1 MFRVTECTFRVTE
14 CTFRDTE
21 WPFRDTEWRFIINI
35 KQNYLSQN
43 KSDVCTC
50 FYINFSYICGDYI
63 QNKKLIKM
71 NKFFLT
77 SLLVAAAITANAQD
91 NTTKDSLTM
100 ETMMHNIPEVMVKG
114 SRPIV
119 KAERGMLSYNM
130 PLLLKQLPA
139 DNAYEALT
147 RIPGVSNATGNISFS
162 GNEVTLI
169 INGQATTLTQEQLAE
184 RLKAMP
190 ATQLAKAEVMLSAPA
205 RYHVRGMAINIVTKD
220 YAGTNQLSG
229 QIIGGLVQTKYA
241 KGFGDLYL
249 SMQRGKFG
257 LDAQYKL
264 VNGNSY
270 GESSRIANHP
280 LGNNRIHYNDE
291 TGQKSFGITHDYRLG
306 MNYAFSKNHRLD
318 VAYTGQWDKTNSNS
332 RTTGSSIS
340 GMHRDS
346 HEYLHNV
353 DVNYA
358 LPFGLTLSGSY
369 TYYRT
374 PQQQALDGTITT
386 ENKNET
392 ERNLTSGSEQT
403 INKWMFTADQ
413 THSLAHGWG
422 LSYGVKGQF
431 TSNKSYQTTID
442 KDGSVLPDGTSSVD
456 LNERIWNIY
465 AGFSKQINK
474 AISLEASVAAEQY
487 HSPIWDKWRVYP
499 TLNALWNVN
508 DNHLLNLSF
517 SSNSEFPS
525 YWSTMSNVYYSSTY
539 TEIHGNPD
547 LKPFSYSN
555 VNLMWQIKRRY
566 TLMAFASL
574 KPDYSVQL
582 PYQTTDRMAVIM
594 KETNFDYSNSFGLQ
608 ASAIFSAGKWLN
620 GNVFAVGTYKHDK
633 SSHFFDLP
641 FNRKKLSVRLG
652 GMASVKLCSTQ
663 DLRLILNPFIQSKA
677 IQGVYDISPIFRMNA
692 KLQWSSHDGRWGLR
706 INGNNIFN
714 NKYDT
719 RSVQGNQDYRMKIN
733 YSWASVTFAVIYKFG
748 GYKEKT
754 VKEVDTS
761 RMGH

>member
-1 MFRVTECTFRVTE
+1 MDNKVFLLGLFLLSVANVKAQTQT
-14 CTFRDTE
+14 
-21 WPFRDTEWRFIINI
+21 
-35 KQNYLSQN
+35 QN
-43 KSDVCTC
+43 
-50 FYINFSYICGDYI
+50 
-63 QNKKLIKM
+63 
-71 NKFFLT
+71 
-77 SLLVAAAITANAQD
+77 
-91 NTTKDSLTM
+91 DSLTM
-100 ETMMHNIPEVMVKG
+100 ENMMHNLPEIMVKG

-130 PLLLKQLPA
+130 PLLMKQLPA

-147 RIPGVSNATGNISFS
+147 HIPGVSDATGSISFS

-169 INGQATTLTQEQLAE
+169 INGQATTLTQEQLTE

-190 ATQLAKAEVMLSAPA
+190 AAQLAKAEVMLSAPA

-229 QIIGGLVQTKYA
+229 QVIGGMKQSKYA

-249 SMQRGKFG
+249 SLQRGKFG
-257 LDAQYKL
+257 LDAQYKY

-280 LGNNRIHYNDE
+280 LGNNRVYYNDE
-291 TGQKSFGITHDYRLG
+291 TGQKSFGITHNYRLG

-318 VAYTGQWDKTNSNS
+318 VAYTGHWDKRCSNSN
-332 RTTGSSIS
+332 TTGSSIS
-340 GMHRDS
+340 GMHHDS

-353 DVNYA
+353 DVNYS
-358 LPFGLTLSGSY
+358 LPFGLTLNGSY

-374 PQQQALDGTITT
+374 PQQQALDGTMHTD
-386 ENKNET
+386 ESMLET

-456 LNERIWNIY
+456 NNERIWNIY

-474 AISLEASVAAEQY
+474 AISVEASVAAEQY

-525 YWSTMSNVYYSSTY
+525 YWSTMSNVFYSSTY
-539 TEIHGNPD
+539 SEIHGNPD
-547 LKPFSYSN
+547 LKPFSYYN

-574 KPDYSVQL
+574 KPDYFVQL

-594 KETNFDYSNSFGLQ
+594 KETNFDYSNSYGLQ

-633 SSHFFDLP
+633 SCNFFDLP
-641 FNRKKLSVRLG
+641 FDRKKLSVILG
-652 GMASVKLCSTQ
+652 GTASVKLSSTQ
-663 DLRLILNPFIQSKA
+663 DLRLILNPFYQTKA
-677 IQGVYDISPIFRMNA
+677 IQGVYDISPVFRMNA
-692 KLQWSSHDGRWGLR
+692 KLQWSSHDGKWGLR
-706 INGNNIFN
+706 LNGSNIFN
-714 NKYDT
+714 KLYDT

-733 YSWASVTFAVIYKFG
+733 YNWASVTFAVIYKFG
-748 GYKEKT
+748 GYKEKN
-754 VKEVDTS
+754 VKAVDTS

>member
-1 MFRVTECTFRVTE
+1 MNRLF
-14 CTFRDTE
+14 
-21 WPFRDTEWRFIINI
+21 FIG
-35 KQNYLSQN
+35 
-43 KSDVCTC
+43 V
-50 FYINFSYICGDYI
+50 
-63 QNKKLIKM
+63 
-71 NKFFLT
+71 
-77 SLLVAAAITANAQD
+77 LVASAITANAQD
-91 NTTKDSLTM
+91 NAQKDSLTM
-100 ETMMHNIPEVMVKG
+100 ESMMHNLPEVMVKG

-147 RIPGVSNATGNISFS
+147 RIPGVSDATGSISFS

-169 INGQATTLTQEQLAE
+169 VNGQATTLTQEQLAE

-190 ATQLAKAEVMLSAPA
+190 AAQLAKAEVMLSAPA

-229 QIIGGLVQTKYA
+229 QIIGGMRQNKYA
-241 KGFGDLYL
+241 NEFGNLYL
-249 SMQRGKFG
+249 SLQRGKFG
-257 LDAQYKL
+257 LDAQYKY

-306 MNYAFSKNHRLD
+306 MNYTFSKNHRLD

-413 THSLAHGWG
+413 THSLANCWG

-525 YWSTMSNVYYSSTY
+525 YWSTMSNVFYSSTY

-547 LKPFSYSN
+547 LKPFSYYN

-574 KPDYSVQL
+574 KPDYFVQL

-594 KETNFDYSNSFGLQ
+594 KETNFDYSNSYGLQ

-633 SSHFFDLP
+633 SRNFFDLP
-641 FNRKKLSVRLG
+641 FDRKKLSVILG
-652 GMASVKLCSTQ
+652 GTASVKLCSTQ
-663 DLRLILNPFIQSKA
+663 DLRLILNPFYQTKA
-677 IQGVYDISPIFRMNA
+677 IQGVYDISPIFSMNA
-692 KLQWSSHDGRWGLR
+692 KLQWSSHDGKWGVRL
-706 INGNNIFN
+706 NGSNIFN
-714 NKYDT
+714 NRFNT

-733 YSWASVTFAVIYKFG
+733 YNWSSFTFAVIYKFG

>member
-1 MFRVTECTFRVTE
+1 MVNKIFLLGLFL
-14 CTFRDTE
+14 
-21 WPFRDTEWRFIINI
+21 
-35 KQNYLSQN
+35 LSVANVKAQ
-43 KSDVCTC
+43 T
-50 FYINFSYICGDYI
+50 
-63 QNKKLIKM
+63 
-71 NKFFLT
+71 LT
-77 SLLVAAAITANAQD
+77 HT
-91 NTTKDSLTM
+91 DSLTM
-100 ETMMHNIPEVMVKG
+100 ENMMHNLPEVMVKG

-147 RIPGVSNATGNISFS
+147 RIPGISDATGSISFS

-169 INGQATTLTQEQLAE
+169 VNGQATTLTQEQLTE

-190 ATQLAKAEVMLSAPA
+190 AAQLAKAEVMLSAPA

-229 QIIGGLVQTKYA
+229 QVIGGMKQSKYA

-249 SMQRGKFG
+249 SLQRGKFG
-257 LDAQYKL
+257 LDAQYKY

-280 LGNNRIHYNDE
+280 LGNNRVYYNDE
-291 TGQKSFGITHDYRLG
+291 TGQKSFGITHNYRLG

-318 VAYTGQWDKTNSNS
+318 VAYTGHWDKRCSNSN
-332 RTTGSSIS
+332 TTGSSIS
-340 GMHRDS
+340 GMHHDS

-353 DVNYA
+353 DVNYS
-358 LPFGLTLSGSY
+358 LPFGLTLNGSY

-374 PQQQALDGTITT
+374 PQQQALDGTMHTDGSML
-386 ENKNET
+386 ET

-442 KDGSVLPDGTSSVD
+442 KDGTIQPNGTSSVD
-456 LNERIWNIY
+456 NNERIWNLY

-474 AISLEASVAAEQY
+474 ALSLEASVAAEQY

-525 YWSTMSNVYYSSTY
+525 YWSTMSNVFYSSTY
-539 TEIHGNPD
+539 SEIHGNPD
-547 LKPFSYSN
+547 LKPFAYYN

-574 KPDYSVQL
+574 KPDYFVQL
-582 PYQTTDRMAVIM
+582 PYQTTERMAVIM
-594 KETNFDYSNSFGLQ
+594 KETNFDYSNSYGLQ
-608 ASAIFSAGKWLN
+608 ASVIFNAGKWLN

-633 SSHFFDLP
+633 SSNFFDLP
-641 FNRKKLSVRLG
+641 FNRKKFSVILG
-652 GMASVKLCSTQ
+652 GTASVKLCNTQ
-663 DLRLILNPFIQSKA
+663 DLRLILNPFYQIKA

-692 KLQWSSHDGRWGLR
+692 KLQWSSHDGKWGLR
-706 INGNNIFN
+706 LNGSNIFN
-714 NKYDT
+714 NLYDT

-733 YSWASVTFAVIYKFG
+733 YNWASVTFAVIYKFG
-748 GYKEKT
+748 GYKEKN
-754 VKEVDTS
+754 VKAVDTS

>member
-1 MFRVTECTFRVTE
+1 MVNKIFLLGLFL
-14 CTFRDTE
+14 
-21 WPFRDTEWRFIINI
+21 
-35 KQNYLSQN
+35 LSVANVKAQ
-43 KSDVCTC
+43 T
-50 FYINFSYICGDYI
+50 
-63 QNKKLIKM
+63 
-71 NKFFLT
+71 LT
-77 SLLVAAAITANAQD
+77 QT
-91 NTTKDSLTM
+91 DSLTM
-100 ETMMHNIPEVMVKG
+100 ETMLHNLPEVMVKG

-147 RIPGVSNATGNISFS
+147 RIPGVSDATGSISFS

-169 INGQATTLTQEQLAE
+169 VNGQATTLTQEQLTE

-190 ATQLAKAEVMLSAPA
+190 AAQLAKAEVMLSAPA

-229 QIIGGLVQTKYA
+229 QVIGGMKQSKYA

-249 SMQRGKFG
+249 SLQRGKFG
-257 LDAQYKL
+257 LDAQYKY

-280 LGNNRIHYNDE
+280 LGNNRVYYNDE
-291 TGQKSFGITHDYRLG
+291 TGQKSFGITHNYRLG

-318 VAYTGQWDKTNSNS
+318 VAYTGHWDKRCSNSN
-332 RTTGSSIS
+332 TTGSSIS
-340 GMHRDS
+340 GMHHDS

-353 DVNYA
+353 DVNYS
-358 LPFGLTLSGSY
+358 LPFGLTLNGSY

-374 PQQQALDGTITT
+374 PQQQALDGTMHTD
-386 ENKNET
+386 ESMSET

-413 THSLAHGWG
+413 THLLAHGWG

-456 LNERIWNIY
+456 LNERIWNLY

-474 AISLEASVAAEQY
+474 TLSLEASVAAEQY

-525 YWSTMSNVYYSSTY
+525 YWSTMSNVFYSSTY
-539 TEIHGNPD
+539 SEIHGNPD
-547 LKPFSYSN
+547 LKPFAYYN

-574 KPDYSVQL
+574 KPDYFVQL
-582 PYQTTDRMAVIM
+582 PYQTTERMAVIM
-594 KETNFDYSNSFGLQ
+594 KETNFDYSNSYGLQ
-608 ASAIFSAGKWLN
+608 ASVIFNAGKWLN

-633 SSHFFDLP
+633 SSNFFDLP
-641 FNRKKLSVRLG
+641 FNRKKFSVILG
-652 GMASVKLCSTQ
+652 GTASVKLCNTQ
-663 DLRLILNPFIQSKA
+663 DLRLILNPFYQTKA

-692 KLQWSSHDGRWGLR
+692 KLQWSSHDGKWGLR
-706 INGNNIFN
+706 LNGSNIFN
-714 NKYDT
+714 NLYDT

-733 YSWASVTFAVIYKFG
+733 YNWASVTFAVIYKFG
-748 GYKEKT
+748 GYKEKN
-754 VKEVDTS
+754 VKAVDTS

>member
-1 MFRVTECTFRVTE
+1 MANKIFLLGLFL
-14 CTFRDTE
+14 
-21 WPFRDTEWRFIINI
+21 
-35 KQNYLSQN
+35 LS
-43 KSDVCTC
+43 
-50 FYINFSYICGDYI
+50 
-63 QNKKLIKM
+63 
-71 NKFFLT
+71 
-77 SLLVAAAITANAQD
+77 VANGKAQ
-91 NTTKDSLTM
+91 TRTQTDSLTM
-100 ETMMHNIPEVMVKG
+100 ETMLHNLPEVMVKG

-147 RIPGVSNATGNISFS
+147 RIPGVSDATGSISFS

-169 INGQATTLTQEQLAE
+169 INGQATTLTQEQLTE

-190 ATQLAKAEVMLSAPA
+190 AAQLAKAEVMLSAPA

-229 QIIGGLVQTKYA
+229 QVIGGMKQSKYA

-249 SMQRGKFG
+249 SLQRGKFG
-257 LDAQYKL
+257 LDAQYKY

-280 LGNNRIHYNDE
+280 LGNNRVYYNDE
-291 TGQKSFGITHDYRLG
+291 TGQKSFGITHNYRLG

-318 VAYTGQWDKTNSNS
+318 VAYTGHWDKRCSNSN
-332 RTTGSSIS
+332 TTGSSIS
-340 GMHRDS
+340 GMHHDS

-353 DVNYA
+353 DVNYS
-358 LPFGLTLSGSY
+358 LPFGLTLNGSY

-374 PQQQALDGTITT
+374 PQQQALDGTMHTD
-386 ENKNET
+386 ESMPET

-403 INKWMFTADQ
+403 INNWMFTADQ

-442 KDGSVLPDGTSSVD
+442 KDGTIQPNGTSSVD
-456 LNERIWNIY
+456 NNERIWNIY

-474 AISLEASVAAEQY
+474 AISVEASVAAEQY

-525 YWSTMSNVYYSSTY
+525 YWSTMSNVFYSSTY
-539 TEIHGNPD
+539 SEIHGNPD
-547 LKPFSYSN
+547 LKPFSYYN

-574 KPDYSVQL
+574 KPDYFVQL
-582 PYQTTDRMAVIM
+582 PYQTTERMAVIM
-594 KETNFDYSNSFGLQ
+594 KETNFDYSNSYGLQ
-608 ASAIFSAGKWLN
+608 ASVIFNAGKWLN

-633 SSHFFDLP
+633 SSNFFDLP
-641 FNRKKLSVRLG
+641 FNRKKLSVILG
-652 GMASVKLCSTQ
+652 GTASVKLCNTQ
-663 DLRLILNPFIQSKA
+663 DLRLILNPFFQSKA

-692 KLQWSSHDGRWGLR
+692 KLQWSSHDGKWGLR
-706 INGNNIFN
+706 LNGNNIFN

-733 YSWASVTFAVIYKFG
+733 YNWASVTFAVIYKFG

>member
-1 MFRVTECTFRVTE
+1 MVNKIFLLGLFL
-14 CTFRDTE
+14 
-21 WPFRDTEWRFIINI
+21 
-35 KQNYLSQN
+35 LSVANVKAQ
-43 KSDVCTC
+43 T
-50 FYINFSYICGDYI
+50 
-63 QNKKLIKM
+63 
-71 NKFFLT
+71 LT
-77 SLLVAAAITANAQD
+77 QT
-91 NTTKDSLTM
+91 DSLTM
-100 ETMMHNIPEVMVKG
+100 ETMLHNLPEVMVKG

-147 RIPGVSNATGNISFS
+147 RIPGVSDATGSISFS

-169 INGQATTLTQEQLAE
+169 INGQATTLTQEQLTE

-190 ATQLAKAEVMLSAPA
+190 AAQLAKAEVMLSAPA

-229 QIIGGLVQTKYA
+229 QVIGGMKQSKYA

-249 SMQRGKFG
+249 SLQRGKFG
-257 LDAQYKL
+257 LDAQYKY

-280 LGNNRIHYNDE
+280 LGNNRVYYNDE
-291 TGQKSFGITHDYRLG
+291 TGQKSFGITHNYRLG

-318 VAYTGQWDKTNSNS
+318 VAYTGHWDKRCSNSN
-332 RTTGSSIS
+332 TTGSSIS
-340 GMHRDS
+340 GMHHDS

-353 DVNYA
+353 DVNYS
-358 LPFGLTLSGSY
+358 LPFGLTLNGSY

-374 PQQQALDGTITT
+374 PQQQALNGTMHTD
-386 ENKNET
+386 ESMSET

-413 THSLAHGWG
+413 THLLAHGWG

-456 LNERIWNIY
+456 LNERIWNLY

-474 AISLEASVAAEQY
+474 ALSLEASVAAEQY

-525 YWSTMSNVYYSSTY
+525 YWSTMSNVFYSSTY
-539 TEIHGNPD
+539 SEIHGNPD
-547 LKPFSYSN
+547 LKPFAYYN

-574 KPDYSVQL
+574 KPDYFVQL
-582 PYQTTDRMAVIM
+582 PYQTTERMAVIM
-594 KETNFDYSNSFGLQ
+594 KETNFDYSNSYGLQ
-608 ASAIFSAGKWLN
+608 ASVIFNAGKWLN

-633 SSHFFDLP
+633 SSNFFDLP
-641 FNRKKLSVRLG
+641 FNRKKFSVILG
-652 GMASVKLCSTQ
+652 GTASVKLCNTQ
-663 DLRLILNPFIQSKA
+663 DLRLILNPFYQTKA

-692 KLQWSSHDGRWGLR
+692 KLQWSSHDGKWGLR
-706 INGNNIFN
+706 LNGSNIFN
-714 NKYDT
+714 NLYDT

-733 YSWASVTFAVIYKFG
+733 YNWASVTFAVIYKFG
-748 GYKEKT
+748 GYKEKN
-754 VKEVDTS
+754 VKAVDTS

>member
-1 MFRVTECTFRVTE
+1 M
-14 CTFRDTE
+14 
-21 WPFRDTEWRFIINI
+21 
-35 KQNYLSQN
+35 
-43 KSDVCTC
+43 
-50 FYINFSYICGDYI
+50 
-63 QNKKLIKM
+63 
-71 NKFFLT
+71 
-77 SLLVAAAITANAQD
+77 
-91 NTTKDSLTM
+91 
-100 ETMMHNIPEVMVKG
+100 
-114 SRPIV
+114 
-119 KAERGMLSYNM
+119 
-130 PLLLKQLPA
+130 
-139 DNAYEALT
+139 
-147 RIPGVSNATGNISFS
+147 
-162 GNEVTLI
+162 TLI
-169 INGQATTLTQEQLAE
+169 INGQATTLTQEQLTE

-190 ATQLAKAEVMLSAPA
+190 AAQLAKAEVMLSAPA

-229 QIIGGLVQTKYA
+229 QIIGGLGQNKYA
-241 KGFGDLYL
+241 KEFGNFYL
-249 SMQRGKFG
+249 SLQRGKFG
-257 LDAQYKL
+257 LDAQYKY
-264 VNGNSY
+264 VDGYSY
-270 GESSRIANHP
+270 GETSRIVNHP
-280 LGNNRIHYNDE
+280 LGNKRVKYNDE

-306 MNYAFSKNHRLD
+306 MNYTFSKNNRLD
-318 VAYTGQWDKTNSNS
+318 VAYTGQWDKTSSNS

-346 HEYLHNV
+346 QEYLHNV
-353 DVNYA
+353 DVNYS

-374 PQQQALDGTITT
+374 PQQQVLDGTMNYGETH
-386 ENKNET
+386 NET

-431 TSNKSYQTTID
+431 ASNKSYQTTID

-525 YWSTMSNVYYSSTY
+525 YWSTMSNVFYSSTY

-547 LKPFSYSN
+547 LKPFSYYN

-652 GMASVKLCSTQ
+652 GTASVKLCSTQ

-692 KLQWSSHDGRWGLR
+692 KLQWSSHDGRWGVRL
-706 INGNNIFN
+706 NGNNIFN

-748 GYKEKT
+748 GYKEKNGKGGRYIANGT
-754 VKEVDTS
+754 LRRKG
-761 RMGH
+761 R

>member
-1 MFRVTECTFRVTE
+1 MNRVLFMGIFVA
-14 CTFRDTE
+14 
-21 WPFRDTEWRFIINI
+21 
-35 KQNYLSQN
+35 
-43 KSDVCTC
+43 
-50 FYINFSYICGDYI
+50 
-63 QNKKLIKM
+63 
-71 NKFFLT
+71 LT
-77 SLLVAAAITANAQD
+77 ITANAQD
-91 NTTKDSLTM
+91 NIPKDSLTM
-100 ETMMHNIPEVMVKG
+100 EWKSMFRNLPEVMIKG

-119 KAERGMLSYNM
+119 KAERGLLLYNM
-130 PLLLKQLPA
+130 PLLLKQFPA

-147 RIPGVSNATGNISFS
+147 RIPGVSDATGNISFL

-169 INGQATTLTQEQLAE
+169 VNGQATTLTQEQLTE

-190 ATQLAKAEVMLSAPA
+190 AAQLAKAEVMLSAPA

-220 YAGTNQLSG
+220 YAGTNQLSE
-229 QIIGGLVQTKYA
+229 QVIGGMKQSKYA

-249 SMQRGKFG
+249 SLQRGKFG
-257 LDAQYKL
+257 LDAQYKY

-280 LGNNRIHYNDE
+280 LGNNRVYYNDE
-291 TGQKSFGITHDYRLG
+291 TGQKSFGITHNYRLG

-318 VAYTGQWDKTNSNS
+318 VAYTGHWDKRCSNSN
-332 RTTGSSIS
+332 TTGSSIS
-340 GMHRDS
+340 GMHHDS

-353 DVNYA
+353 DVNYS
-358 LPFGLTLSGSY
+358 LPFGLTLNGSY

-374 PQQQALDGTITT
+374 PQQQALDGTMHTD
-386 ENKNET
+386 ESMLET

-413 THSLAHGWG
+413 THSLTKGWG

-525 YWSTMSNVYYSSTY
+525 YWSTMSNVFYSSTY

-547 LKPFSYSN
+547 LKPFSYYN
-555 VNLMWQIKRRY
+555 INLMWQIKRRY

-582 PYQTTDRMAVIM
+582 PYQPTDRMAVIL
-594 KETNFDYSNSFGLQ
+594 KETNFNYENSFGLQ
-608 ASAIFSAGKWLN
+608 ASAIFSAGKWLD
-620 GNVFAVGTYKHDK
+620 GNVYAVGIYKHSK
-633 SSHFFDLP
+633 SDHFFDMS
-641 FNRKKLSVRLG
+641 FNRKKLTVALG
-652 GMASVKLCSTQ
+652 GTASIKLCHTQ
-663 DLRLILNPFIQSKA
+663 DLRLILNPFFQSKA
-677 IQGVYDISPIFRMNA
+677 IQGVYDVSPIFRMNA
-692 KLQWSSHDGRWGLR
+692 KLQWTSHDGRWGLR
-706 INGNNIFN
+706 LNGNNIFN

-733 YSWASVTFAVIYKFG
+733 YNWASVTFAVIYKFG
-748 GYKEKT
+748 GYKEKSI
-754 VKEVDTS
+754 KKVDTS

>member
-1 MFRVTECTFRVTE
+1 MVNKIFLLGLFL
-14 CTFRDTE
+14 
-21 WPFRDTEWRFIINI
+21 
-35 KQNYLSQN
+35 LSVANVKAQ
-43 KSDVCTC
+43 T
-50 FYINFSYICGDYI
+50 
-63 QNKKLIKM
+63 
-71 NKFFLT
+71 LT
-77 SLLVAAAITANAQD
+77 QT
-91 NTTKDSLTM
+91 DSLTM
-100 ETMMHNIPEVMVKG
+100 ETMLHNLPEVMVKG

-147 RIPGVSNATGNISFS
+147 RIPGVSDATGSISFS

-169 INGQATTLTQEQLAE
+169 INGQATTLTQEQLTE

-190 ATQLAKAEVMLSAPA
+190 AAQLAKAEVMLSAPA

-229 QIIGGLVQTKYA
+229 QVIGGMKQSKYA

-249 SMQRGKFG
+249 SLQRGKFG
-257 LDAQYKL
+257 LDAQYKY

-280 LGNNRIHYNDE
+280 LGNNRVYYNDE
-291 TGQKSFGITHDYRLG
+291 TGQKSFGITHNYRLG

-318 VAYTGQWDKTNSNS
+318 VAYTGHWDKRCSNSN
-332 RTTGSSIS
+332 TTGSSIS
-340 GMHRDS
+340 GMHHDS

-353 DVNYA
+353 DVNYS
-358 LPFGLTLSGSY
+358 LPFGLTLNGSY

-374 PQQQALDGTITT
+374 PQQQALDGTMHTD
-386 ENKNET
+386 ESMPET

-442 KDGSVLPDGTSSVD
+442 KDGTIQPNGTSSVD
-456 LNERIWNIY
+456 NNERIWNIY

-474 AISLEASVAAEQY
+474 AISVEASVAAEQY

-525 YWSTMSNVYYSSTY
+525 YWSTMSNVFYSSTY

-547 LKPFSYSN
+547 LKPFSYYN

-652 GMASVKLCSTQ
+652 GTASVKLCSTQ

-692 KLQWSSHDGRWGLR
+692 KLQWSSHDGKWGLR

>member
-1 MFRVTECTFRVTE
+1 MANKIFLLGLFL
-14 CTFRDTE
+14 
-21 WPFRDTEWRFIINI
+21 
-35 KQNYLSQN
+35 LSVANVKAQ
-43 KSDVCTC
+43 T
-50 FYINFSYICGDYI
+50 
-63 QNKKLIKM
+63 
-71 NKFFLT
+71 LT
-77 SLLVAAAITANAQD
+77 QT
-91 NTTKDSLTM
+91 DSLTM
-100 ETMMHNIPEVMVKG
+100 ETMLHNLPEVLVKG

-130 PLLLKQLPA
+130 PLLLKLLPA

-147 RIPGVSNATGNISFS
+147 RIPGVSDATGSISFS

-169 INGQATTLTQEQLAE
+169 INGQATTLTQEQLTE

-190 ATQLAKAEVMLSAPA
+190 AAQLAKAEVMLSAPA

-229 QIIGGLVQTKYA
+229 QVIGGMKQSKYA

-249 SMQRGKFG
+249 SLQRGKFG
-257 LDAQYKL
+257 LDAQYKY

-280 LGNNRIHYNDE
+280 LGNNRVYYNDE
-291 TGQKSFGITHDYRLG
+291 TGQKSFGITHNYRLG

-318 VAYTGQWDKTNSNS
+318 VAYTGHWDKRCSNSN
-332 RTTGSSIS
+332 TTGSSIS
-340 GMHRDS
+340 GMHHDS

-353 DVNYA
+353 DVNYS
-358 LPFGLTLSGSY
+358 LPFGLTLNGSY

-374 PQQQALDGTITT
+374 PQQQALDGTMTA

-431 TSNKSYQTTID
+431 TSNKSYQTTTD
-442 KDGSVLPDGTSSVD
+442 KDGTILPDGTSSVD
-456 LNERIWNIY
+456 NNERIWNIY

-474 AISLEASVAAEQY
+474 SISLEASVAAEQY
-487 HSPIWDKWRVYP
+487 HSPIWDKWRMYP

-525 YWSTMSNVYYSSTY
+525 YWSTMSNVFYSSTY

-547 LKPFSYSN
+547 LKPFSYYN

-594 KETNFDYSNSFGLQ
+594 KETNFDFSNSYGLQ
-608 ASAIFSAGKWLN
+608 VSAMFNAGKWLN

-633 SSHFFDLP
+633 SCNFFDLP
-641 FNRKKLSVRLG
+641 FNRKKLSVILG
-652 GMASVKLCSTQ
+652 GTASVKLCSTQ
-663 DLRLILNPFIQSKA
+663 DLRLILNPFYQTKA
-677 IQGVYDISPIFRMNA
+677 IQGVYDINPVFRMNA
-692 KLQWSSHDGRWGLR
+692 KLQWSSHDGKWGVRL
-706 INGNNIFN
+706 NGSNIFN
-714 NKYDT
+714 NRFDT
-719 RSVQGNQDYRMKIN
+719 RSVQGNQDYRMKVN
-733 YSWASVTFAVIYKFG
+733 YNWASVTFAVIYKFG

>member
-1 MFRVTECTFRVTE
+1 MANKI
-14 CTFRDTE
+14 
-21 WPFRDTEWRFIINI
+21 FILGLFL
-35 KQNYLSQN
+35 LS
-43 KSDVCTC
+43 
-50 FYINFSYICGDYI
+50 
-63 QNKKLIKM
+63 
-71 NKFFLT
+71 
-77 SLLVAAAITANAQD
+77 VANVKAQAQ
-91 NTTKDSLTM
+91 TQTDSLTM
-100 ETMMHNIPEVMVKG
+100 ENMMHNLPEVMVKG
-114 SRPIV
+114 SRPVV
-119 KAERGMLSYNM
+119 KAERGMLTYNM
-130 PLLLKQLPA
+130 PLLIKLLPA

-147 RIPGVSNATGNISFS
+147 RIPGVSDATGSISFS

-169 INGQATTLTQEQLAE
+169 INGQATTLTQEQLTE

-190 ATQLAKAEVMLSAPA
+190 AAQLAKAEVMLSAPA

-229 QIIGGLVQTKYA
+229 QIIGGFEQSKYA

-249 SMQRGKFG
+249 SLQRGKFG
-257 LDAQYKL
+257 LDAQYKY

-270 GESSRIANHP
+270 GESSLIANHP
-280 LGNNRIHYNDE
+280 LGNNRVYYNDE

-306 MNYAFSKNHRLD
+306 MNYVFSKNHRLD
-318 VAYTGQWDKTNSNS
+318 VAYTGQWDKTSSNNH
-332 RTTGSSIS
+332 TTGSSIS
-340 GMHRDS
+340 GMHLDS

-353 DVNYA
+353 DVNYS
-358 LPFGLTLSGSY
+358 LPFGLTLNGSY

-374 PQQQALDGTITT
+374 PQQQALDGTMHTD
-386 ENKNET
+386 ESMPET

-442 KDGSVLPDGTSSVD
+442 KDGTIQPNGTSSVD
-456 LNERIWNIY
+456 NNERIWNIY

-474 AISLEASVAAEQY
+474 AISVEASVAAEQY
-487 HSPIWDKWRVYP
+487 HSPIWDKWRIYP

-525 YWSTMSNVYYSSTY
+525 YWSTMSNVFYSSTY
-539 TEIHGNPD
+539 SEIHGNPD
-547 LKPFSYSN
+547 LKPYSYYN

-574 KPDYSVQL
+574 KPDYFVQL

-594 KETNFDYSNSFGLQ
+594 KETNFDYSNNYGLQ
-608 ASAIFSAGKWLN
+608 ASVIFNAGKWLN

-633 SSHFFDLP
+633 SSNFFDLP
-641 FNRKKLSVRLG
+641 FNRKKFSVILG
-652 GMASVKLCSTQ
+652 GTASVKLCNTQ
-663 DLRLILNPFIQSKA
+663 DLRLILNPFFQSKA
-677 IQGVYDISPIFRMNA
+677 IQGVYDISPIFSMDA
-692 KLQWSSHDGRWGLR
+692 KLQWSSHDGKWGVRL
-706 INGNNIFN
+706 NGSNIFN
-714 NKYDT
+714 NQFDT

-733 YSWASVTFAVIYKFG
+733 NNWASFTFAVIYKFG

>member
-1 MFRVTECTFRVTE
+1 MV
-14 CTFRDTE
+14 
-21 WPFRDTEWRFIINI
+21 
-35 KQNYLSQN
+35 
-43 KSDVCTC
+43 
-50 FYINFSYICGDYI
+50 
-63 QNKKLIKM
+63 NKK
-71 NKFFLT
+71 FLLGLF
-77 SLLVAAAITANAQD
+77 LLSVANVKAQ
-91 NTTKDSLTM
+91 TLTHTDSLTM
-100 ETMMHNIPEVMVKG
+100 ENMMHNLPEVMVKG

-147 RIPGVSNATGNISFS
+147 RIPGISDATGSISFS

-169 INGQATTLTQEQLAE
+169 VNGQATTLTQEQLTE

-190 ATQLAKAEVMLSAPA
+190 AAQLAKAEVMLSAPA

-229 QIIGGLVQTKYA
+229 QVIGGMKQSKYA

-249 SMQRGKFG
+249 SLQRGKFG
-257 LDAQYKL
+257 LDAQYKY

-280 LGNNRIHYNDE
+280 LGNNRVYYNDE
-291 TGQKSFGITHDYRLG
+291 TGQKSFGITHNYRLG

-318 VAYTGQWDKTNSNS
+318 VAYTGHWDKRCSNSN
-332 RTTGSSIS
+332 TTGSSIS
-340 GMHRDS
+340 GMHHDS

-353 DVNYA
+353 DVNYS
-358 LPFGLTLSGSY
+358 LPFGLTLNGSY

-374 PQQQALDGTITT
+374 PQQQALDGTMHTD
-386 ENKNET
+386 ESMPET

-442 KDGSVLPDGTSSVD
+442 KDGTIQPNGTSSVD
-456 LNERIWNIY
+456 NNERIWNIY

-474 AISLEASVAAEQY
+474 AISVEASVAAEQY

-525 YWSTMSNVYYSSTY
+525 YWSTMSNVFYSSTY
-539 TEIHGNPD
+539 SEIHGNPD
-547 LKPFSYSN
+547 LKPFSYYN

-574 KPDYSVQL
+574 KPDYFVQL
-582 PYQTTDRMAVIM
+582 PYQTTERMAVIM
-594 KETNFDYSNSFGLQ
+594 KETNFDYSNSYGLQ
-608 ASAIFSAGKWLN
+608 ASVIFNAGKWLN

-633 SSHFFDLP
+633 NSNFFDLP
-641 FNRKKLSVRLG
+641 FNRKKLSVILG
-652 GMASVKLCSTQ
+652 GTASIKLCQTQ
-663 DLRLILNPFIQSKA
+663 DLRLILNPFYQTKA
-677 IQGVYDISPIFRMNA
+677 IQGVYDISPVFRMNA
-692 KLQWSSHDGRWGLR
+692 KLQWSSHDGKWGLR
-706 INGNNIFN
+706 LNGSNIFN
-714 NKYDT
+714 NLYDT

-733 YSWASVTFAVIYKFG
+733 YNWASVTFAVIYKFG
-748 GYKEKT
+748 GYKEKN
-754 VKEVDTS
+754 VKAVDTS

>member
-1 MFRVTECTFRVTE
+1 MVNKIFLLGLFL
-14 CTFRDTE
+14 
-21 WPFRDTEWRFIINI
+21 
-35 KQNYLSQN
+35 LSVANVKAQ
-43 KSDVCTC
+43 T
-50 FYINFSYICGDYI
+50 
-63 QNKKLIKM
+63 
-71 NKFFLT
+71 LT
-77 SLLVAAAITANAQD
+77 HT
-91 NTTKDSLTM
+91 DSLTM
-100 ETMMHNIPEVMVKG
+100 ENMMHNLPEVMVKG

-147 RIPGVSNATGNISFS
+147 RIPGISDATGSISFS

-169 INGQATTLTQEQLAE
+169 VNGQATTLTQEQLTE

-190 ATQLAKAEVMLSAPA
+190 AAQLAKAEVMLSAPA

-229 QIIGGLVQTKYA
+229 QVIGGMKQSKYA

-249 SMQRGKFG
+249 SLQRGKFG
-257 LDAQYKL
+257 LDAQYKY

-280 LGNNRIHYNDE
+280 LGNNRVYYNDE
-291 TGQKSFGITHDYRLG
+291 TGQKSFGITHNYRLG

-318 VAYTGQWDKTNSNS
+318 VAYTGHWDKRCSNSN
-332 RTTGSSIS
+332 TTGSSIS
-340 GMHRDS
+340 GMHHDS

-353 DVNYA
+353 DVNYS
-358 LPFGLTLSGSY
+358 LPFGLTLNGSY

-374 PQQQALDGTITT
+374 PQQQALDGTMHTD
-386 ENKNET
+386 ESMPET

-442 KDGSVLPDGTSSVD
+442 KDGTIQPNGTSSVD
-456 LNERIWNIY
+456 NNERIWNIY

-474 AISLEASVAAEQY
+474 AISVEASVAAEQY

-525 YWSTMSNVYYSSTY
+525 YWSTMSNVFYSSTY
-539 TEIHGNPD
+539 SEIHGNPD
-547 LKPFSYSN
+547 LKPFSYYN

-574 KPDYSVQL
+574 KPDYFVQL
-582 PYQTTDRMAVIM
+582 PYQTTERMAVIM
-594 KETNFDYSNSFGLQ
+594 KETNFDYSNSYGLQ
-608 ASAIFSAGKWLN
+608 ASVIFNAGKWLN

-633 SSHFFDLP
+633 SSNFFDLP
-641 FNRKKLSVRLG
+641 FNRKKLSVILG
-652 GMASVKLCSTQ
+652 GTASIKLCQTQ
-663 DLRLILNPFIQSKA
+663 DLRLILNPFYQTKA
-677 IQGVYDISPIFRMNA
+677 IQGVYDISPVFRMNA
-692 KLQWSSHDGRWGLR
+692 KLQWSSHDGKWGLR
-706 INGNNIFN
+706 LNGSNIFN
-714 NKYDT
+714 NLYDT

-733 YSWASVTFAVIYKFG
+733 YNWASVTFAVIYKFG
-748 GYKEKT
+748 GYKEKN
-754 VKEVDTS
+754 VKAVDTS

>member
-1 MFRVTECTFRVTE
+1 MVNKIFLLGLFL
-14 CTFRDTE
+14 
-21 WPFRDTEWRFIINI
+21 
-35 KQNYLSQN
+35 LSVANVKAQ
-43 KSDVCTC
+43 T
-50 FYINFSYICGDYI
+50 
-63 QNKKLIKM
+63 
-71 NKFFLT
+71 LT
-77 SLLVAAAITANAQD
+77 HT
-91 NTTKDSLTM
+91 DSLTM
-100 ETMMHNIPEVMVKG
+100 ENMMHNLPEVMVKG

-119 KAERGMLSYNM
+119 KAERGKLSYNM

-147 RIPGVSNATGNISFS
+147 RIPGISDATGSISFS

-169 INGQATTLTQEQLAE
+169 VNGQATTLTQEQLTE

-190 ATQLAKAEVMLSAPA
+190 AAQLAKAEVMLSAPA

-229 QIIGGLVQTKYA
+229 QIIGGMRQNKYA
-241 KGFGDLYL
+241 NEFGNLCL
-249 SMQRGKFG
+249 SLQRGKFG
-257 LDAQYKL
+257 LDAQYKY

-280 LGNNRIHYNDE
+280 LGNNRVYYNDE

-318 VAYTGQWDKTNSNS
+318 VAYTGHWDKRCSNSN
-332 RTTGSSIS
+332 TTGSSFS
-340 GMHRDS
+340 GMHHDS

-353 DVNYA
+353 DVNYS
-358 LPFGLTLSGSY
+358 LPFGLTLNGSY

-374 PQQQALDGTITT
+374 PQQQALDGTMHTD
-386 ENKNET
+386 ESMPGT

-442 KDGSVLPDGTSSVD
+442 KDGTIQPNGTSSVD
-456 LNERIWNIY
+456 NNERIWNIY

-474 AISLEASVAAEQY
+474 ALSLEASIAAEQY
-487 HSPIWDKWRVYP
+487 HSPIWDKWRIYP
-499 TLNALWNVN
+499 TLNALWHVN

-525 YWSTMSNVYYSSTY
+525 YWSTMSNVFYSSTY
-539 TEIHGNPD
+539 SEIHGNPD
-547 LKPFSYSN
+547 LKPYSYYN

-582 PYQTTDRMAVIM
+582 PYQTKDRMAVIM
-594 KETNFDYSNSFGLQ
+594 KETNFNYENSFGLQ
-608 ASAIFSAGKWLN
+608 ASAMFSAGKWLN
-620 GNVFAVGTYKHDK
+620 GNVFAVGIYKHDK
-633 SSHFFDLP
+633 SDYFFDLP
-641 FNRKKLSVRLG
+641 FNRKKLTTVLG
-652 GMASVKLCSTQ
+652 GTASIKFCHTQ
-663 DLRLILNPFIQSKA
+663 DLRLILNPFFQSKA
-677 IQGVYDISPIFRMNA
+677 IQGVYDVSPIFKMNA
-692 KLQWSSHDGRWGLR
+692 KIQWTSHDGKWGLR
-706 INGNNIFN
+706 LNGSNIFN
-714 NKYDT
+714 NLYDT

-733 YSWASVTFAVIYKFG
+733 YNWASVTFGVIYKFG
-748 GYKEKT
+748 GYKEKK

>member
-1 MFRVTECTFRVTE
+1 MA
-14 CTFRDTE
+14 
-21 WPFRDTEWRFIINI
+21 
-35 KQNYLSQN
+35 N
-43 KSDVCTC
+43 K
-50 FYINFSYICGDYI
+50 I
-63 QNKKLIKM
+63 
-71 NKFFLT
+71 FLLGLF
-77 SLLVAAAITANAQD
+77 LLFVANVKAQ
-91 NTTKDSLTM
+91 TLTQTDSLTM
-100 ETMMHNIPEVMVKG
+100 ETMLHNLPEVMVKG

-147 RIPGVSNATGNISFS
+147 RIPGVSDATGSISFS

-169 INGQATTLTQEQLAE
+169 INGQATTLTQEQLTE

-190 ATQLAKAEVMLSAPA
+190 AAQLAKAEVMLSAPA

-229 QIIGGLVQTKYA
+229 QIIGGMRQNKYA
-241 KGFGDLYL
+241 NEFGNLYL
-249 SMQRGKFG
+249 SLQRGKFG
-257 LDAQYKL
+257 LNAQYKY

-280 LGNNRIHYNDE
+280 LGNNRVYYNDE

-318 VAYTGQWDKTNSNS
+318 VAYTGHWDKTCSNSN
-332 RTTGSSIS
+332 TTGSSIS
-340 GMHRDS
+340 GMHHDS

-353 DVNYA
+353 DVNYS
-358 LPFGLTLSGSY
+358 LPFGLTLNGSY

-374 PQQQALDGTITT
+374 PQQQALDGMMHTD
-386 ENKNET
+386 ESMPET

-442 KDGSVLPDGTSSVD
+442 KDGTIQPNGTSSVD
-456 LNERIWNIY
+456 NNERIWNIY

-474 AISLEASVAAEQY
+474 AISVEASVAAEQY

-525 YWSTMSNVYYSSTY
+525 YWSTMSNVFYSSTY
-539 TEIHGNPD
+539 SEIHGNPD
-547 LKPFSYSN
+547 LKPFAYYN

-574 KPDYSVQL
+574 KPDYFVQL
-582 PYQTTDRMAVIM
+582 PYQTTERMAVIM
-594 KETNFDYSNSFGLQ
+594 KETNFDYSNSYGLQ
-608 ASAIFSAGKWLN
+608 ASVIFNAGKWLN

-633 SSHFFDLP
+633 SSNFFDLP
-641 FNRKKLSVRLG
+641 FNRKKLSVILG
-652 GMASVKLCSTQ
+652 GTASVKLCNTQ
-663 DLRLILNPFIQSKA
+663 DLRLILNPFFQSKA

-692 KLQWSSHDGRWGLR
+692 KLQWTSHDGKWGLR

-714 NKYDT
+714 NLYDT
-719 RSVQGNQDYRMKIN
+719 RSVQGNQDYRMKVN
-733 YSWASVTFAVIYKFG
+733 YNWASVTFAVIYKFG

>member
-1 MFRVTECTFRVTE
+1 
-14 CTFRDTE
+14 
-21 WPFRDTEWRFIINI
+21 
-35 KQNYLSQN
+35 
-43 KSDVCTC
+43 
-50 FYINFSYICGDYI
+50 
-63 QNKKLIKM
+63 M
-71 NKFFLT
+71 NRILFMGIFVALT
-77 SLLVAAAITANAQD
+77 ITANAQD
-91 NTTKDSLTM
+91 NIPKDSLTM
-100 ETMMHNIPEVMVKG
+100 EWNSMFRNLPEVMIKG

-119 KAERGMLSYNM
+119 KAERGLLLYNM

-147 RIPGVSNATGNISFS
+147 RIPGVSDATGNISFL

-169 INGQATTLTQEQLAE
+169 VNGQATTLTQEQLTE

-190 ATQLAKAEVMLSAPA
+190 AAQLAKAEVMLSAPA

-229 QIIGGLVQTKYA
+229 QIIGGMRQNKYA
-241 KGFGDLYL
+241 NEFGNLYL
-249 SMQRGKFG
+249 SLQRGKFG
-257 LDAQYKL
+257 LDAQYKY

-280 LGNNRIHYNDE
+280 LGNNRVYYNDE
-291 TGQKSFGITHDYRLG
+291 TGQKSFGITHNYRLG

-318 VAYTGQWDKTNSNS
+318 VAYTGHWDKRCSNSN
-332 RTTGSSIS
+332 TTGSSIS
-340 GMHRDS
+340 GMHHDS

-353 DVNYA
+353 DVNYS
-358 LPFGLTLSGSY
+358 LPFGLTLNGSY

-374 PQQQALDGTITT
+374 PQQQALDGTMHTD
-386 ENKNET
+386 ESMPET

-413 THSLAHGWG
+413 THSLTQGWG

-474 AISLEASVAAEQY
+474 AVSVEASVAAEQY

-525 YWSTMSNVYYSSTY
+525 YWSTMSNVFYSSTY

-547 LKPFSYSN
+547 LKPFSYYN

-582 PYQTTDRMAVIM
+582 PYQTTERMAVIM

-608 ASAIFSAGKWLN
+608 ASAIFSVGKWLN

-641 FNRKKLSVRLG
+641 FNRKKLSVILG
-652 GMASVKLCSTQ
+652 GTASVKLSSTQ
-663 DLRLILNPFIQSKA
+663 DLRLILNPFYQTKA
-677 IQGVYDISPIFRMNA
+677 IQGVYDISPVFRMDA
-692 KLQWSSHDGRWGLR
+692 KLQWSSHDGKWGVRL
-706 INGNNIFN
+706 NGSNIFN

-733 YSWASVTFAVIYKFG
+733 YNWASVTFAVIYKFG
-748 GYKEKT
+748 GYKEKNI
-754 VKEVDTS
+754 KKVDTS

>member
-1 MFRVTECTFRVTE
+1 
-14 CTFRDTE
+14 
-21 WPFRDTEWRFIINI
+21 
-35 KQNYLSQN
+35 
-43 KSDVCTC
+43 
-50 FYINFSYICGDYI
+50 
-63 QNKKLIKM
+63 M
-71 NKFFLT
+71 NRLLLT
-77 SLLVAAAITANAQD
+77 GLLVASAITANAQD
-91 NTTKDSLTM
+91 NATKDSLTM

-130 PLLLKQLPA
+130 PLLMKQLPA

-147 RIPGVSNATGNISFS
+147 RIPGVSDATGSISFS

-190 ATQLAKAEVMLSAPA
+190 AAQLAKAEVMLSAPA

-229 QIIGGLVQTKYA
+229 QIIGGMRQNKYA
-241 KGFGDLYL
+241 NEFGNLYL
-249 SMQRGKFG
+249 SLQRGKFG
-257 LDAQYKL
+257 LDAQYKY

-306 MNYAFSKNHRLD
+306 MNYTFSKNNRLD
-318 VAYTGQWDKTNSNS
+318 VAYTGQWNKTNSNS

-413 THSLAHGWG
+413 THSLTQGWG

-474 AISLEASVAAEQY
+474 ALSLEASVAAEQY

-525 YWSTMSNVYYSSTY
+525 YWSTMSNVFYSSTY

-547 LKPFSYSN
+547 LKPFSYYN

-652 GMASVKLCSTQ
+652 GTASVKLCSTQ

-677 IQGVYDISPIFRMNA
+677 IQGVYDISPVFRMNA
-692 KLQWSSHDGRWGLR
+692 KLQWSSHDGKWGVRL
-706 INGNNIFN
+706 NGSNIFN
-714 NKYDT
+714 NQFDT
-719 RSVQGNQDYRMKIN
+719 RSVQGNQDYRMKVN
-733 YSWASVTFAVIYKFG
+733 YNWASFNFAVIYKFG
-748 GYKEKT
+748 GYKEKP

>member
-1 MFRVTECTFRVTE
+1 MVNKIFLLGLFL
-14 CTFRDTE
+14 
-21 WPFRDTEWRFIINI
+21 
-35 KQNYLSQN
+35 LSVANVKAQ
-43 KSDVCTC
+43 T
-50 FYINFSYICGDYI
+50 
-63 QNKKLIKM
+63 
-71 NKFFLT
+71 LT
-77 SLLVAAAITANAQD
+77 HT
-91 NTTKDSLTM
+91 DSLTM
-100 ETMMHNIPEVMVKG
+100 ENMMHNLPEVMVKG

-147 RIPGVSNATGNISFS
+147 RIPGVSDATGSISFS

-169 INGQATTLTQEQLAE
+169 INGQATTLTQEQLTE

-190 ATQLAKAEVMLSAPA
+190 AAQLAKAEVMLSAPA

-229 QIIGGLVQTKYA
+229 QIIGGMRQNKYA
-241 KGFGDLYL
+241 NEFGNLYL
-249 SMQRGKFG
+249 SLQRGKFG
-257 LDAQYKL
+257 LDAQYKY

-280 LGNNRIHYNDE
+280 LGNNRVYYNDE

-318 VAYTGQWDKTNSNS
+318 VAYTGHWDKTCSNSN
-332 RTTGSSIS
+332 TTGSSIS
-340 GMHRDS
+340 GMHHDS

-358 LPFGLTLSGSY
+358 LPFGLTLNGSY

-374 PQQQALDGTITT
+374 PQLQALDGTMHTD
-386 ENKNET
+386 ESMPET

-431 TSNKSYQTTID
+431 TSNKSYQITID
-442 KDGSVLPDGTSSVD
+442 KDGTIQPNGTSSVD
-456 LNERIWNIY
+456 NNERIWNIY

-474 AISLEASVAAEQY
+474 AISVEASVAAEQY

-525 YWSTMSNVYYSSTY
+525 YWSTMSNVFYSSTY
-539 TEIHGNPD
+539 SEIHGNPD
-547 LKPFSYSN
+547 LKPFSYYN

-574 KPDYSVQL
+574 KPDYFVQL
-582 PYQTTDRMAVIM
+582 PYQTTERMAVIM
-594 KETNFDYSNSFGLQ
+594 KETNFDYSNSYGLQ
-608 ASAIFSAGKWLN
+608 ASVIFNAGKWLN

-633 SSHFFDLP
+633 SSNFFDLP
-641 FNRKKLSVRLG
+641 FNRKKLSVILG
-652 GMASVKLCSTQ
+652 GTASVKLCNTQ
-663 DLRLILNPFIQSKA
+663 DLRLILNPFFQSKA
-677 IQGVYDISPIFRMNA
+677 IQGVYDISPVFRMNA
-692 KLQWSSHDGRWGLR
+692 KLQWSSHDGKWGLR
-706 INGNNIFN
+706 LNGSNIFN
-714 NKYDT
+714 NLYDT

-733 YSWASVTFAVIYKFG
+733 YNWASVTFAVIYKFG
-748 GYKEKT
+748 GYKEKN
-754 VKEVDTS
+754 VKAVDTS

>member
-1 MFRVTECTFRVTE
+1 MANKIFLLGLFL
-14 CTFRDTE
+14 
-21 WPFRDTEWRFIINI
+21 
-35 KQNYLSQN
+35 LSVANVKAQ
-43 KSDVCTC
+43 T
-50 FYINFSYICGDYI
+50 
-63 QNKKLIKM
+63 
-71 NKFFLT
+71 LT
-77 SLLVAAAITANAQD
+77 QT
-91 NTTKDSLTM
+91 DSLTM
-100 ETMMHNIPEVMVKG
+100 ETMLHNLPEVMVKG

-147 RIPGVSNATGNISFS
+147 RIPGVSDATGSISFS

-169 INGQATTLTQEQLAE
+169 INGQATTLTQEQLTE

-190 ATQLAKAEVMLSAPA
+190 AAQLAKAEVMLSAPA

-229 QIIGGLVQTKYA
+229 QVIGGMKQSKYA

-249 SMQRGKFG
+249 SLQRGKFG
-257 LDAQYKL
+257 LDAQYKY

-280 LGNNRIHYNDE
+280 LGNNRVYYNDE
-291 TGQKSFGITHDYRLG
+291 TGQKSFGITHNYRLG

-318 VAYTGQWDKTNSNS
+318 VAYTGHWDKRCSNSN
-332 RTTGSSIS
+332 TTGSSIS
-340 GMHRDS
+340 GMHHDS

-353 DVNYA
+353 DVNYS
-358 LPFGLTLSGSY
+358 LPFGLTLNGSY

-374 PQQQALDGTITT
+374 PQQQALDGTMHTD
-386 ENKNET
+386 ESMSET

-413 THSLAHGWG
+413 THLLAHGWG

-456 LNERIWNIY
+456 LNERIWNLY

-474 AISLEASVAAEQY
+474 ALSLEASVAAEQY

-525 YWSTMSNVYYSSTY
+525 YWSTMSNVFYSSTY
-539 TEIHGNPD
+539 SEIHGNPD
-547 LKPFSYSN
+547 LKPFAYYN

-574 KPDYSVQL
+574 KPDYFVQL
-582 PYQTTDRMAVIM
+582 PYQTTERMAVIM
-594 KETNFDYSNSFGLQ
+594 KETNFDYSNSYGLQ
-608 ASAIFSAGKWLN
+608 ASVIFNAGKWLN

-633 SSHFFDLP
+633 SSNFFDLP
-641 FNRKKLSVRLG
+641 FNRKKFSVILG
-652 GMASVKLCSTQ
+652 GTASVKLCNTQ
-663 DLRLILNPFIQSKA
+663 DLRLILNPFYQTKA

-692 KLQWSSHDGRWGLR
+692 KLQWSSHDGKWGLR
-706 INGNNIFN
+706 LNGSNIFN
-714 NKYDT
+714 NLYDT

-733 YSWASVTFAVIYKFG
+733 YNWASVTFAVIYKFG
-748 GYKEKT
+748 GYKEKN
-754 VKEVDTS
+754 VKAVDTS

>member
-1 MFRVTECTFRVTE
+1 MVNKIFLLGLFL
-14 CTFRDTE
+14 
-21 WPFRDTEWRFIINI
+21 
-35 KQNYLSQN
+35 LSVANVKAQ
-43 KSDVCTC
+43 T
-50 FYINFSYICGDYI
+50 
-63 QNKKLIKM
+63 
-71 NKFFLT
+71 LT
-77 SLLVAAAITANAQD
+77 QT
-91 NTTKDSLTM
+91 DSLTM
-100 ETMMHNIPEVMVKG
+100 ETMLHNLPEVMVKG

-147 RIPGVSNATGNISFS
+147 RIPGVSDATGSISFS

-169 INGQATTLTQEQLAE
+169 INGQATTLTQEQLTE

-190 ATQLAKAEVMLSAPA
+190 AAQLAKAEVMLSAPA

-229 QIIGGLVQTKYA
+229 QVIGGMKQSKYA

-249 SMQRGKFG
+249 SLQRGKFG
-257 LDAQYKL
+257 LDAQYKY

-280 LGNNRIHYNDE
+280 LGNNRVYYNDE
-291 TGQKSFGITHDYRLG
+291 TGQKSFGITHNYRLG

-318 VAYTGQWDKTNSNS
+318 VAYTGLWDKRCSNSN
-332 RTTGSSIS
+332 TTGSSIS
-340 GMHRDS
+340 GMHHDS

-353 DVNYA
+353 DVNYS
-358 LPFGLTLSGSY
+358 LPFGLTLNGSY

-374 PQQQALDGTITT
+374 PQQQALDGTMHTD
-386 ENKNET
+386 ESMSET

-413 THSLAHGWG
+413 THLLAHGWE

-456 LNERIWNIY
+456 LNERIWNLY

-474 AISLEASVAAEQY
+474 ALSLEASVAAEQY

-525 YWSTMSNVYYSSTY
+525 YWSTMSNVFYSSTY
-539 TEIHGNPD
+539 SEIHGNPD
-547 LKPFSYSN
+547 LKPFAYYN

-574 KPDYSVQL
+574 KPDYFVQL
-582 PYQTTDRMAVIM
+582 PYQTTERMAVIM
-594 KETNFDYSNSFGLQ
+594 KETNFDYSNSYGLQ
-608 ASAIFSAGKWLN
+608 ASVIFNAGKWLN

-633 SSHFFDLP
+633 SSNFFDLP
-641 FNRKKLSVRLG
+641 FNRKKFSVILG
-652 GMASVKLCSTQ
+652 GTASVKLCNTQ
-663 DLRLILNPFIQSKA
+663 DLRLILNPFYQTKA

-692 KLQWSSHDGRWGLR
+692 KLQWSSHDGKWGLR
-706 INGNNIFN
+706 LNGSNIFN
-714 NKYDT
+714 NLYDT

-733 YSWASVTFAVIYKFG
+733 YNWASVTFAVIYKFG
-748 GYKEKT
+748 GYKEKN
-754 VKEVDTS
+754 VKAVDTS

>member
-1 MFRVTECTFRVTE
+1 MANKIFLLGLFL
-14 CTFRDTE
+14 
-21 WPFRDTEWRFIINI
+21 
-35 KQNYLSQN
+35 LSVANVKAQ
-43 KSDVCTC
+43 T
-50 FYINFSYICGDYI
+50 
-63 QNKKLIKM
+63 
-71 NKFFLT
+71 LT
-77 SLLVAAAITANAQD
+77 QT
-91 NTTKDSLTM
+91 DSLTM
-100 ETMMHNIPEVMVKG
+100 ETMLHNLPEVMVKG

-147 RIPGVSNATGNISFS
+147 RIPGISDATGSISFS

-169 INGQATTLTQEQLAE
+169 INGQATTLTQEQLTE

-190 ATQLAKAEVMLSAPA
+190 AAQLAKAEVLLSAPA

-229 QIIGGLVQTKYA
+229 QIIGGMRQNKYA
-241 KGFGDLYL
+241 NEFGNLYL
-249 SMQRGKFG
+249 SLQRGKFG
-257 LDAQYKL
+257 LDAQYKY

-280 LGNNRIHYNDE
+280 LGNNRVYYNDE

-306 MNYAFSKNHRLD
+306 MNYAFGKNHRLD
-318 VAYTGQWDKTNSNS
+318 VAYTGRWNKTNSNS

-525 YWSTMSNVYYSSTY
+525 YWSTMSNVFYSSTY
-539 TEIHGNPD
+539 SEIHGNPD
-547 LKPFSYSN
+547 LKPFAYYN

-620 GNVFAVGTYKHDK
+620 CNVFAVGTYKHDK

-652 GMASVKLCSTQ
+652 GTASVKLCSTQ

-692 KLQWSSHDGRWGLR
+692 KLQWSSHDGKWGLR

>member
-1 MFRVTECTFRVTE
+1 MVNKIFLLGLFL
-14 CTFRDTE
+14 
-21 WPFRDTEWRFIINI
+21 
-35 KQNYLSQN
+35 LSVANVKAQ
-43 KSDVCTC
+43 T
-50 FYINFSYICGDYI
+50 
-63 QNKKLIKM
+63 
-71 NKFFLT
+71 LT
-77 SLLVAAAITANAQD
+77 QT
-91 NTTKDSLTM
+91 DSLTM
-100 ETMMHNIPEVMVKG
+100 ETMLHNLPEVMVKG

-147 RIPGVSNATGNISFS
+147 RIPGVSDATGSISFS

-169 INGQATTLTQEQLAE
+169 INGQATTLTQEQLTE

-190 ATQLAKAEVMLSAPA
+190 AAQLAKAEVMLSAPA

-229 QIIGGLVQTKYA
+229 QVIGGMKQSKYA

-249 SMQRGKFG
+249 SLQRGKFG
-257 LDAQYKL
+257 LDAQYKY

-280 LGNNRIHYNDE
+280 LGNNRVYYNDE
-291 TGQKSFGITHDYRLG
+291 TGQKSFGITHNYRLG

-318 VAYTGQWDKTNSNS
+318 VAYTGLWDKRCSNSN
-332 RTTGSSIS
+332 TTGSSIS
-340 GMHRDS
+340 GMHHDS

-353 DVNYA
+353 DVNYS
-358 LPFGLTLSGSY
+358 LPFGLTLNGSY

-374 PQQQALDGTITT
+374 PQQQALDGTMHTDASMS
-386 ENKNET
+386 ET

-413 THSLAHGWG
+413 THLLAHGWG

-456 LNERIWNIY
+456 LNERIWNLY

-474 AISLEASVAAEQY
+474 ALSLEASVAAEQY

-525 YWSTMSNVYYSSTY
+525 YWSTMSNVFYSSTY
-539 TEIHGNPD
+539 SEIHGNPD
-547 LKPFSYSN
+547 LKPFAYYN

-574 KPDYSVQL
+574 KPDYFVQL
-582 PYQTTDRMAVIM
+582 PYQTTERMAVIM
-594 KETNFDYSNSFGLQ
+594 KETNFDYSNSYGLQ
-608 ASAIFSAGKWLN
+608 ASVIFNAGKWLN

-633 SSHFFDLP
+633 SSNFFDLP
-641 FNRKKLSVRLG
+641 FNRKKFSVILG
-652 GMASVKLCSTQ
+652 GTASVKLCNTQ
-663 DLRLILNPFIQSKA
+663 DLRLILNPFYQTKA

-692 KLQWSSHDGRWGLR
+692 KLQWSSHDGKWGLR
-706 INGNNIFN
+706 LNGSNIFN
-714 NKYDT
+714 NLYDT

-733 YSWASVTFAVIYKFG
+733 YNWASVTFAVIYKFG
-748 GYKEKT
+748 GYKEKN
-754 VKEVDTS
+754 VKAVDTS

>member
-1 MFRVTECTFRVTE
+1 MANKIFLLGLFL
-14 CTFRDTE
+14 
-21 WPFRDTEWRFIINI
+21 
-35 KQNYLSQN
+35 LS
-43 KSDVCTC
+43 
-50 FYINFSYICGDYI
+50 
-63 QNKKLIKM
+63 
-71 NKFFLT
+71 
-77 SLLVAAAITANAQD
+77 VANVKAQ
-91 NTTKDSLTM
+91 TRTQTDSLTM
-100 ETMMHNIPEVMVKG
+100 ETMLHNLPEVMVKG
-114 SRPIV
+114 TRPIV

-147 RIPGVSNATGNISFS
+147 RIPGVSDATGSISFS

-169 INGQATTLTQEQLAE
+169 INGQATTLTQEQLTE

-190 ATQLAKAEVMLSAPA
+190 AAQLSKAEVMLSAPA

-229 QIIGGLVQTKYA
+229 QIIGGMRQNKYA
-241 KGFGDLYL
+241 NEFGNLYL
-249 SMQRGKFG
+249 SLQRGKFG
-257 LDAQYKL
+257 LDAQYKY

-306 MNYAFSKNHRLD
+306 MNYTFSKNNRLD

-374 PQQQALDGTITT
+374 PQQQALDGTITA

-413 THSLAHGWG
+413 THSLSHGWG

-508 DNHLLNLSF
+508 DTHLLNLSF

-525 YWSTMSNVYYSSTY
+525 YWSTMSNVFYSSTY

-547 LKPFSYSN
+547 LKPFSYYN

-633 SSHFFDLP
+633 SSNFFDLP
-641 FNRKKLSVRLG
+641 FNRKKLSVILG
-652 GMASVKLCSTQ
+652 GTASVKLCNTQ
-663 DLRLILNPFIQSKA
+663 DLRLILNPFFQSKA

-706 INGNNIFN
+706 LNGNNIFN

-733 YSWASVTFAVIYKFG
+733 YNWASVTFAVIYKFG

>member
-1 MFRVTECTFRVTE
+1 MA
-14 CTFRDTE
+14 
-21 WPFRDTEWRFIINI
+21 
-35 KQNYLSQN
+35 N
-43 KSDVCTC
+43 KI
-50 FYINFSYICGDYI
+50 FLLGLF
-63 QNKKLIKM
+63 L
-71 NKFFLT
+71 FFVASVKAQTLT
-77 SLLVAAAITANAQD
+77 QT
-91 NTTKDSLTM
+91 DSLTM
-100 ETMMHNIPEVMVKG
+100 ETMLHNLPEVMVKG

-147 RIPGVSNATGNISFS
+147 RIPGISDATGSISFS

-169 INGQATTLTQEQLAE
+169 INGQATTLTQEQLTE

-190 ATQLAKAEVMLSAPA
+190 AAQLAKAEVMLSAPA

-229 QIIGGLVQTKYA
+229 QIIGGMRQNKYA
-241 KGFGDLYL
+241 NECGNLYL
-249 SMQRGKFG
+249 SLQRGKFG
-257 LDAQYKL
+257 LDAQYKY

-280 LGNNRIHYNDE
+280 IGNNRVYYNDE

-318 VAYTGQWDKTNSNS
+318 VAYTGHWDKRCSNSN
-332 RTTGSSIS
+332 TTGSSIS
-340 GMHRDS
+340 GMHHDS

-353 DVNYA
+353 DVNYS
-358 LPFGLTLSGSY
+358 LPFGLTLNGSY

-374 PQQQALDGTITT
+374 PQQQALDGTMHTD
-386 ENKNET
+386 ESMPET

-442 KDGSVLPDGTSSVD
+442 KDGTIQPNGTSSVD
-456 LNERIWNIY
+456 NNERIWNIY

-474 AISLEASVAAEQY
+474 AISVEASVAAEQY
-487 HSPIWDKWRVYP
+487 YSPIWDKWRVYP

-525 YWSTMSNVYYSSTY
+525 YWSTMSNVFYSSTY
-539 TEIHGNPD
+539 SEIHGNPD
-547 LKPFSYSN
+547 LKPFSYYN
-555 VNLMWQIKRRY
+555 INLMWQIKRRY

-574 KPDYSVQL
+574 KPDYFVQL
-582 PYQTTDRMAVIM
+582 PYQTTERMAVIM
-594 KETNFDYSNSFGLQ
+594 KETNFDYSNSYGLQ
-608 ASAIFSAGKWLN
+608 ASVIFNAGKWLN

-633 SSHFFDLP
+633 SSNFFDLP
-641 FNRKKLSVRLG
+641 FNRKKLSVILG
-652 GMASVKLCSTQ
+652 GTASVKLCNTQ
-663 DLRLILNPFIQSKA
+663 DLRLILNPFFQSKA
-677 IQGVYDISPIFRMNA
+677 IQGVYDISPIFRMDA
-692 KLQWSSHDGRWGLR
+692 KLQWTSHDGKWGLR
-706 INGNNIFN
+706 LNGNNIFN
-714 NKYDT
+714 NLYDT

-733 YSWASVTFAVIYKFG
+733 YNWASVTFAVIYKFG

>member
-1 MFRVTECTFRVTE
+1 MVNKIFLLGLFL
-14 CTFRDTE
+14 
-21 WPFRDTEWRFIINI
+21 
-35 KQNYLSQN
+35 LSVANVKAQ
-43 KSDVCTC
+43 T
-50 FYINFSYICGDYI
+50 
-63 QNKKLIKM
+63 
-71 NKFFLT
+71 LT
-77 SLLVAAAITANAQD
+77 QT
-91 NTTKDSLTM
+91 DSLTM
-100 ETMMHNIPEVMVKG
+100 ETMLHNLPEVMVKG

-147 RIPGVSNATGNISFS
+147 RIPGVSDATGSISFS

-169 INGQATTLTQEQLAE
+169 INGQATTLTQEQLTE

-190 ATQLAKAEVMLSAPA
+190 AAQLSKAEVMLSAPA
-205 RYHVRGMAINIVTKD
+205 RNHVRGMAINIVTKD

-229 QIIGGLVQTKYA
+229 QIIGGMRQNKYA
-241 KGFGDLYL
+241 NEFGNLYL
-249 SMQRGKFG
+249 SLQRDKFG
-257 LDAQYKL
+257 LDAQYKY

-280 LGNNRIHYNDE
+280 LGNNRVYYNDE

-306 MNYAFSKNHRLD
+306 MNYTFSKNNRLD

-340 GMHRDS
+340 GMHHDS

-525 YWSTMSNVYYSSTY
+525 YWSTMSNVFYSSTY

-547 LKPFSYSN
+547 LKPFSYYN

-652 GMASVKLCSTQ
+652 GTASVKLCSTQ

-692 KLQWSSHDGRWGLR
+692 KLQWSSHDGKWGLR
-706 INGNNIFN
+706 LNGSNIFN

-733 YSWASVTFAVIYKFG
+733 YNWASVTFAVIYKFG

>member
-1 MFRVTECTFRVTE
+1 MNRLF
-14 CTFRDTE
+14 
-21 WPFRDTEWRFIINI
+21 FIGILM
-35 KQNYLSQN
+35 LS
-43 KSDVCTC
+43 
-50 FYINFSYICGDYI
+50 
-63 QNKKLIKM
+63 
-71 NKFFLT
+71 
-77 SLLVAAAITANAQD
+77 AITADAQG
-91 NTTKDSLTM
+91 NSQKDSLTM
-100 ETMMHNIPEVMVKG
+100 ESMMHNLPEVMVKG

-147 RIPGVSNATGNISFS
+147 HIPGVSDATGKIAFS
-162 GNEVTLI
+162 GNDVTLI
-169 INGQATTLTQEQLAE
+169 INGQATTLTQEQLSE

-229 QIIGGLVQTKYA
+229 QIIGGMKQDKYA
-241 KGFGDLYL
+241 RGFGDFYL
-249 SMQRGKFG
+249 SLQRGKFG

-264 VNGNSY
+264 VNGYSY
-270 GESSRIANHP
+270 RESSRVANHP
-280 LGNNRIHYNDE
+280 LGNNRIYYNEE

-306 MNYAFSKNHRLD
+306 MNYAFSKSHRLD
-318 VAYTGQWDKTNSNS
+318 IAYTGQWDKTISNNH
-332 RTTGSSIS
+332 TTGSGIS
-340 GMHRDS
+340 RMHNDS

-353 DVNYA
+353 DLNYS

-374 PQQQALDGTITT
+374 PQLQALDGTMHTD
-386 ENKNET
+386 ESMAET

-403 INKWMFTADQ
+403 INKWMLTADQ

-431 TSNKSYQTTID
+431 TINNSYQTTKD
-442 KDGSVLPDGTSSVD
+442 KHGTILPDGTSSVD
-456 LNERIWNIY
+456 IDERIWNIY
-465 AGFSKQINK
+465 AGFSKQISK

-487 HSPIWDKWRVYP
+487 HSPIWDKWRIYP
-499 TLNALWNVN
+499 TLNALWNIN
-508 DNHLLNLSF
+508 DSHLLNLSF

-525 YWSTMSNVYYSSTY
+525 YWSTMSNVFYASTY

-547 LKPFSYSN
+547 LKPYSDYN

-566 TLMAFASL
+566 TLMAFANL

-582 PYQTTDRMAVIM
+582 PYQTADRMAVIM
-594 KETNFDYSNSFGLQ
+594 KETNFDYSNTFGLQ
-608 ASAIFSAGKWLN
+608 ATAMFNAGKWLN

-633 SSHFFDLP
+633 SRNFFDLP
-641 FNRKKLSVRLG
+641 FDRKRLSVILG
-652 GMASVKLCSTQ
+652 GTASLKLCSTQ
-663 DLRLILNPFIQSKA
+663 ELRLILNPFFQSKA

-692 KLQWSSHDGRWGLR
+692 KLQWSSRDGKWGLR
-706 INGNNIFN
+706 LNGDNIFN
-714 NKYDT
+714 NFFDT
-719 RSVQGNQDYRMKIN
+719 RSVQGNQDHRMKVN
-733 YSWASVTFAVIYKFG
+733 HDWNALTFAVVYKFG
-748 GYKEKT
+748 GYKEKE
-754 VKEVDTS
+754 VKKVDTS

>member
-1 MFRVTECTFRVTE
+1 MVNKIFLLGLFL
-14 CTFRDTE
+14 
-21 WPFRDTEWRFIINI
+21 
-35 KQNYLSQN
+35 LSVANVKAQ
-43 KSDVCTC
+43 T
-50 FYINFSYICGDYI
+50 
-63 QNKKLIKM
+63 
-71 NKFFLT
+71 LT
-77 SLLVAAAITANAQD
+77 HT
-91 NTTKDSLTM
+91 DSLTM
-100 ETMMHNIPEVMVKG
+100 ENMMHNLPEVMVKG

-147 RIPGVSNATGNISFS
+147 RIPGISDATGSISFS

-169 INGQATTLTQEQLAE
+169 INGQATTLTQEQLTE

-190 ATQLAKAEVMLSAPA
+190 AAQLAKAEVMLSAPA

-229 QIIGGLVQTKYA
+229 QIIGGMRQNKYA
-241 KGFGDLYL
+241 NEFGNLYL
-249 SMQRGKFG
+249 SLQRGKFG
-257 LDAQYKL
+257 LDAQYKY

-280 LGNNRIHYNDE
+280 LGNNRVYYNDE
-291 TGQKSFGITHDYRLG
+291 TGQKSFGITHNYRLG

-318 VAYTGQWDKTNSNS
+318 VAYTGHWDKRCSNSN
-332 RTTGSSIS
+332 TTGSSIS
-340 GMHRDS
+340 GMHHDS

-353 DVNYA
+353 DVNYS
-358 LPFGLTLSGSY
+358 LPFGLTLNGSY

-374 PQQQALDGTITT
+374 PQQQALDGTMTA

-413 THSLAHGWG
+413 THSLSHGWG

-442 KDGSVLPDGTSSVD
+442 KDGTILPDGTSSVD
-456 LNERIWNIY
+456 NNERIWNIY

-474 AISLEASVAAEQY
+474 AISVEASVAAEQY

-525 YWSTMSNVYYSSTY
+525 YWSTMSNVFYSSTY
-539 TEIHGNPD
+539 SEIHGNPD
-547 LKPFSYSN
+547 LKPFSYYN

-574 KPDYSVQL
+574 KPDYFVQL
-582 PYQTTDRMAVIM
+582 PYQTTERMAVIM
-594 KETNFDYSNSFGLQ
+594 KETNFDYSNSYGLQ
-608 ASAIFSAGKWLN
+608 ASVIFNAGKWLN

-633 SSHFFDLP
+633 SSNFFDLP
-641 FNRKKLSVRLG
+641 FNRKKLSVILG
-652 GMASVKLCSTQ
+652 GTASVKLCNTQ
-663 DLRLILNPFIQSKA
+663 DLRLILNPFFQSKA
-677 IQGVYDISPIFRMNA
+677 IQGVYDISPVFRMNA
-692 KLQWSSHDGRWGLR
+692 KLQWSSHDGKWGLR
-706 INGNNIFN
+706 LNGSNIFN
-714 NKYDT
+714 NLYDT

-733 YSWASVTFAVIYKFG
+733 YNWASVTFAVIYKFG
-748 GYKEKT
+748 GYKEKN
-754 VKEVDTS
+754 VKAVDTS

>member
-1 MFRVTECTFRVTE
+1 MANKIFLLGLFL
-14 CTFRDTE
+14 
-21 WPFRDTEWRFIINI
+21 
-35 KQNYLSQN
+35 LSVANVKAQ
-43 KSDVCTC
+43 T
-50 FYINFSYICGDYI
+50 
-63 QNKKLIKM
+63 
-71 NKFFLT
+71 LT
-77 SLLVAAAITANAQD
+77 QT
-91 NTTKDSLTM
+91 DSLTM
-100 ETMMHNIPEVMVKG
+100 ETMLHNLPEVMVKG

-147 RIPGVSNATGNISFS
+147 RIPGISDATGSISFS

-169 INGQATTLTQEQLAE
+169 INGQTTTLTQEQLTE

-190 ATQLAKAEVMLSAPA
+190 AAQLAKAEVMLSAPA
-205 RYHVRGMAINIVTKD
+205 CYHVRGMAINIVTKD

-229 QIIGGLVQTKYA
+229 QIIGGMRQNRYA
-241 KGFGDLYL
+241 NEFGNLYL
-249 SMQRGKFG
+249 SLQRGKFG
-257 LDAQYKL
+257 LDAQYKY

-280 LGNNRIHYNDE
+280 LGNNRVYYNDE

-306 MNYAFSKNHRLD
+306 MNYAFGKNHRLD
-318 VAYTGQWDKTNSNS
+318 VAYTGRWNKTNSNS

-525 YWSTMSNVYYSSTY
+525 YWSTMSNVFYSSTY

-547 LKPFSYSN
+547 LKPFSYYN

-608 ASAIFSAGKWLN
+608 ASAIFSAGKWLD

-652 GMASVKLCSTQ
+652 GTASVKLCSTQ

-692 KLQWSSHDGRWGLR
+692 KLQWSSHDGKWGLR

>member
-1 MFRVTECTFRVTE
+1 MVNKIFLLGLFL
-14 CTFRDTE
+14 
-21 WPFRDTEWRFIINI
+21 
-35 KQNYLSQN
+35 LSVANVKAQ
-43 KSDVCTC
+43 T
-50 FYINFSYICGDYI
+50 
-63 QNKKLIKM
+63 
-71 NKFFLT
+71 LT
-77 SLLVAAAITANAQD
+77 HT
-91 NTTKDSLTM
+91 DSLTM
-100 ETMMHNIPEVMVKG
+100 ENMMHNLPEVMVKG

-147 RIPGVSNATGNISFS
+147 RIPGISDATGSISFS

-169 INGQATTLTQEQLAE
+169 VNGQATTLTQEQLTE

-190 ATQLAKAEVMLSAPA
+190 AAQLAKAEVMLSAPA

-229 QIIGGLVQTKYA
+229 QVIGGMKQSKYA

-249 SMQRGKFG
+249 SLQRGKFG
-257 LDAQYKL
+257 LDAQYKY

-280 LGNNRIHYNDE
+280 LGNNRVYYNDE
-291 TGQKSFGITHDYRLG
+291 TGQKSFGITHNYRLG

-318 VAYTGQWDKTNSNS
+318 VAYTGHWDKRCSNSN
-332 RTTGSSIS
+332 TTGSSIS
-340 GMHRDS
+340 GMHHDS

-353 DVNYA
+353 DVNYS
-358 LPFGLTLSGSY
+358 LPFGLTLNGSY

-374 PQQQALDGTITT
+374 PQQQALDGTMHTD
-386 ENKNET
+386 ESMSET

-442 KDGSVLPDGTSSVD
+442 KDGTIQPNGTSSVD
-456 LNERIWNIY
+456 NNERIWNIY
-465 AGFSKQINK
+465 AGFNKQINK
-474 AISLEASVAAEQY
+474 AISVEASVAAEQY

-525 YWSTMSNVYYSSTY
+525 YWSTMSNVFYSSTY
-539 TEIHGNPD
+539 SEIHGNPD
-547 LKPFSYSN
+547 LKPFSYYN

-574 KPDYSVQL
+574 KPDYFVQL
-582 PYQTTDRMAVIM
+582 PYQTTERMAVIM
-594 KETNFDYSNSFGLQ
+594 KETNFDYSNSYGLQ
-608 ASAIFSAGKWLN
+608 ASVIFNAGKWLN

-633 SSHFFDLP
+633 SSNFFDLP
-641 FNRKKLSVRLG
+641 FNRKKLSVILG
-652 GMASVKLCSTQ
+652 GTASIKLCQTQ
-663 DLRLILNPFIQSKA
+663 DLRLILNPFYQTKA

-692 KLQWSSHDGRWGLR
+692 KLQWSSHDGKWGLR
-706 INGNNIFN
+706 LNGSNIFN
-714 NKYDT
+714 NLYDT

-733 YSWASVTFAVIYKFG
+733 YNWASVTFAVIYKFG
-748 GYKEKT
+748 GYKEKN
-754 VKEVDTS
+754 VKAVDTS

>member
-1 MFRVTECTFRVTE
+1 MVNNMF
-14 CTFRDTE
+14 
-21 WPFRDTEWRFIINI
+21 
-35 KQNYLSQN
+35 LL
-43 KSDVCTC
+43 
-50 FYINFSYICGDYI
+50 G
-63 QNKKLIKM
+63 L
-71 NKFFLT
+71 FLLFV
-77 SLLVAAAITANAQD
+77 SNVKAQ
-91 NTTKDSLTM
+91 TLTQTDSLTM
-100 ETMMHNIPEVMVKG
+100 ETMLHNLPEVMVKG

-119 KAERGMLSYNM
+119 KAERGMLSYNI

-147 RIPGVSNATGNISFS
+147 RIPGVSDATGNISFS
-162 GNEVTLI
+162 GNKVTLI
-169 INGQATTLTQEQLAE
+169 INGQTTTLTQEQLTE

-190 ATQLAKAEVMLSAPA
+190 AAQLAKAEVMLSAPA

-257 LDAQYKL
+257 LDAQYKY

-306 MNYAFSKNHRLD
+306 MNYTFSKNNRLD

-374 PQQQALDGTITT
+374 PQQQALDGTMTAENMT
-386 ENKNET
+386 EI
-392 ERNLTSGSEQT
+392 ERNLTSGNEQT

-413 THSLAHGWG
+413 THSLSHGWG

-442 KDGSVLPDGTSSVD
+442 KDGTILPDGTSSVD
-456 LNERIWNIY
+456 NNERIWNIY

-525 YWSTMSNVYYSSTY
+525 YWSTMSNVFYSSTY

-547 LKPFSYSN
+547 LKPFSYYN

-566 TLMAFASL
+566 TLMAFANL
-574 KPDYSVQL
+574 KPDYFVQL

-594 KETNFDYSNSFGLQ
+594 KETNFDFSNSYGLQ

-633 SSHFFDLP
+633 SSNFFDFP
-641 FNRKKLSVRLG
+641 FNRKKLSVILG
-652 GMASVKLCSTQ
+652 GTASVKLSSTQ
-663 DLRLILNPFIQSKA
+663 DLRLILNPFYQTKA
-677 IQGVYDISPIFRMNA
+677 IQGVYDISPIFRMDA
-692 KLQWSSHDGRWGLR
+692 KLQWSSHDGKWGVRL
-706 INGNNIFN
+706 NGSNIFN
-714 NKYDT
+714 NRFDT
-719 RSVQGNQDYRMKIN
+719 RSVQGNQDYRMKVN
-733 YSWASVTFAVIYKFG
+733 YNWASATFAVIYKFG
-748 GYKEKT
+748 GYKKKD
-754 VKEVDTS
+754 VKAVDTS

>member
-1 MFRVTECTFRVTE
+1 
-14 CTFRDTE
+14 
-21 WPFRDTEWRFIINI
+21 
-35 KQNYLSQN
+35 
-43 KSDVCTC
+43 
-50 FYINFSYICGDYI
+50 
-63 QNKKLIKM
+63 M
-71 NKFFLT
+71 NRLLLT
-77 SLLVAAAITANAQD
+77 GLLVASAITANAQD
-91 NTTKDSLTM
+91 NATKDSLTM

-130 PLLLKQLPA
+130 PLLMKQLPA

-147 RIPGVSNATGNISFS
+147 RIPGVSDATGSISFS

-169 INGQATTLTQEQLAE
+169 INGQATTLTQEQLTE

-190 ATQLAKAEVMLSAPA
+190 AAQLSKAEVMLSAPA

-220 YAGTNQLSG
+220 YAGTYQLSG
-229 QIIGGLVQTKYA
+229 QIIGGLVQNKYA

-291 TGQKSFGITHDYRLG
+291 TGQKSFGITHNYRLG

-340 GMHRDS
+340 GMHSDS

-442 KDGSVLPDGTSSVD
+442 KDGTILPDGTSSVD
-456 LNERIWNIY
+456 NNERIWNIY

-487 HSPIWDKWRVYP
+487 HSPVWDKWRVYP

-525 YWSTMSNVYYSSTY
+525 YWSTMSNVFYSSTY

-547 LKPFSYSN
+547 LKPFSYYN

-574 KPDYSVQL
+574 KPDYFVQL

-594 KETNFDYSNSFGLQ
+594 KETNFDFSNSYGLQ

-633 SSHFFDLP
+633 SCNFFDLP
-641 FNRKKLSVRLG
+641 FNRKKLSVILG
-652 GMASVKLCSTQ
+652 GTASVKLCSTQ
-663 DLRLILNPFIQSKA
+663 DLRLILNPFYQTKA

-692 KLQWSSHDGRWGLR
+692 KLQWSSHDGKWGLR
-706 INGNNIFN
+706 LNGNNIFN
-714 NKYDT
+714 NLYDT

-733 YSWASVTFAVIYKFG
+733 YNWASVTFAVIYKFG

>member
-1 MFRVTECTFRVTE
+1 MV
-14 CTFRDTE
+14 
-21 WPFRDTEWRFIINI
+21 
-35 KQNYLSQN
+35 
-43 KSDVCTC
+43 
-50 FYINFSYICGDYI
+50 
-63 QNKKLIKM
+63 NKK
-71 NKFFLT
+71 FLLGLF
-77 SLLVAAAITANAQD
+77 LLSVANVKAQ
-91 NTTKDSLTM
+91 TLTQTDSLTM
-100 ETMMHNIPEVMVKG
+100 ETMLHNLPEVMVKG

-147 RIPGVSNATGNISFS
+147 RIPGVSDATGSISFS

-169 INGQATTLTQEQLAE
+169 INGQATTLTQKQLTE

-190 ATQLAKAEVMLSAPA
+190 AAQLAKAEVMLSAPA

-229 QIIGGLVQTKYA
+229 QVIGGMKQSKYA

-249 SMQRGKFG
+249 SLQRGKFG
-257 LDAQYKL
+257 LDAQYKY

-280 LGNNRIHYNDE
+280 LGNNRVYYNDE
-291 TGQKSFGITHDYRLG
+291 TGQKSFGITHNYRLG

-318 VAYTGQWDKTNSNS
+318 VAYTGHWDKRCSNSN
-332 RTTGSSIS
+332 TTGSSIS
-340 GMHRDS
+340 GMHHDS

-353 DVNYA
+353 DVNYS
-358 LPFGLTLSGSY
+358 LPFGLTLNGSY

-374 PQQQALDGTITT
+374 PQQQALDGTMHTD
-386 ENKNET
+386 ESMSET

-442 KDGSVLPDGTSSVD
+442 KDGTILPDGTSSVD
-456 LNERIWNIY
+456 NNERIWNIY

-487 HSPIWDKWRVYP
+487 HSPVWDEWRMYP

-525 YWSTMSNVYYSSTY
+525 YWSTMSNVFYSSTY

-547 LKPFSYSN
+547 LKPFSYYN

-594 KETNFDYSNSFGLQ
+594 KETNFDFSNSFGLQ
-608 ASAIFSAGKWLN
+608 ASAMFNAGKWLN

-641 FNRKKLSVRLG
+641 FNRKKLSVILG
-652 GMASVKLCSTQ
+652 GTASVKLCSTQ

-692 KLQWSSHDGRWGLR
+692 KLQWSSHDGKWGLR
-706 INGNNIFN
+706 LNGSNIFN
-714 NKYDT
+714 YQFDT

-733 YSWASVTFAVIYKFG
+733 YNWASVTFAVIYKFG
-748 GYKEKT
+748 GYKEKN
-754 VKEVDTS
+754 VKAVDTS

>member
-1 MFRVTECTFRVTE
+1 MANKIFLLGLFL
-14 CTFRDTE
+14 
-21 WPFRDTEWRFIINI
+21 
-35 KQNYLSQN
+35 LS
-43 KSDVCTC
+43 
-50 FYINFSYICGDYI
+50 
-63 QNKKLIKM
+63 
-71 NKFFLT
+71 
-77 SLLVAAAITANAQD
+77 VANVKAQ
-91 NTTKDSLTM
+91 TRTQTDSLTM
-100 ETMMHNIPEVMVKG
+100 ETMLHNLPEVMVKG

-147 RIPGVSNATGNISFS
+147 RIPGVSDATGSISFS

-169 INGQATTLTQEQLAE
+169 INGQATTLTQEQLTE

-190 ATQLAKAEVMLSAPA
+190 AAQLAKAEVMLSAPA

-229 QIIGGLVQTKYA
+229 QIIGGFEQNKYA

-249 SMQRGKFG
+249 SLQRGKFG
-257 LDAQYKL
+257 LDAQYKY

-270 GESSRIANHP
+270 GESSLIANHP
-280 LGNNRIHYNDE
+280 LGNNRVYYNDE

-306 MNYAFSKNHRLD
+306 MNYAFSKNHRLG
-318 VAYTGQWDKTNSNS
+318 VAYTGQWDKTSSNNH
-332 RTTGSSIS
+332 TTGSSIS
-340 GMHRDS
+340 GMHLDS
-346 HEYLHNV
+346 HEYLQNV
-353 DVNYA
+353 DVNYS
-358 LPFGLTLSGSY
+358 LPFGLTLNGSY

-374 PQQQALDGTITT
+374 PQQQALDGTMHTD
-386 ENKNET
+386 ESMPET
-392 ERNLTSGSEQT
+392 ERNLISGSEQT

-442 KDGSVLPDGTSSVD
+442 KDGTIQSNGTSSVD
-456 LNERIWNIY
+456 NNELIWNIY
-465 AGFSKQINK
+465 AGFSKQVNK
-474 AISLEASVAAEQY
+474 AFSLEASVAAEQY

-525 YWSTMSNVYYSSTY
+525 YWSTMSNIFYSSTY
-539 TEIHGNPD
+539 SEIHGNPD
-547 LKPFSYSN
+547 LKPYSYYN

-574 KPDYSVQL
+574 KPDYFVQL
-582 PYQTTDRMAVIM
+582 PYQTTERMAVIM
-594 KETNFDYSNSFGLQ
+594 KETNFDYSNSYGLQ
-608 ASAIFSAGKWLN
+608 ASVIFNAGKWLN

-633 SSHFFDLP
+633 SDYFFDLP
-641 FNRKKLSVRLG
+641 FNRKKLSVILG
-652 GMASVKLCSTQ
+652 GTASVKLCNTQ
-663 DLRLILNPFIQSKA
+663 DLRLILNPFFQSKA
-677 IQGVYDISPIFRMNA
+677 IQGVYDISPIFSMNA
-692 KLQWSSHDGRWGLR
+692 KLQWSSHDGKWGLR
-706 INGNNIFN
+706 LNGSNIFN
-714 NKYDT
+714 NLYDT

-748 GYKEKT
+748 GYKEKN
-754 VKEVDTS
+754 VKAVDTS

>member
-1 MFRVTECTFRVTE
+1 MANKIFLLGL
-14 CTFRDTE
+14 
-21 WPFRDTEWRFIINI
+21 IL
-35 KQNYLSQN
+35 LS
-43 KSDVCTC
+43 
-50 FYINFSYICGDYI
+50 
-63 QNKKLIKM
+63 
-71 NKFFLT
+71 
-77 SLLVAAAITANAQD
+77 VANVKAQ
-91 NTTKDSLTM
+91 TRTQTDSLTM
-100 ETMMHNIPEVMVKG
+100 ETMLHNLPEVMVKG

-147 RIPGVSNATGNISFS
+147 RIPGVSDATGSISFS

-169 INGQATTLTQEQLAE
+169 INGQATTLTQEQLTE

-190 ATQLAKAEVMLSAPA
+190 AAQLSKAEVMLSAPA

-220 YAGTNQLSG
+220 YAGTYQLSG
-229 QIIGGLVQTKYA
+229 QIIGGMRQNKYA
-241 KGFGDLYL
+241 NEFGNLYL
-249 SMQRGKFG
+249 SLQRDKFG
-257 LDAQYKL
+257 LDAQYKY

-306 MNYAFSKNHRLD
+306 MNYTFSKNNRLD

-487 HSPIWDKWRVYP
+487 HSPIWDQWRVYP

-525 YWSTMSNVYYSSTY
+525 YWSTMSNVFYSSTY

-547 LKPFSYSN
+547 LKPFSYYN

-582 PYQTTDRMAVIM
+582 PYQTTDRLAVIM
-594 KETNFDYSNSFGLQ
+594 KETNFNYSNSFGLQ
-608 ASAIFSAGKWLN
+608 ASAIFNAGQWLN
-620 GNVFAVGTYKHDK
+620 GNVFVMGTYKHDK
-633 SSHFFDLP
+633 SDNFFDLP
-641 FNRKKLSVRLG
+641 FDRKKLSVVLG
-652 GMASVKLCSTQ
+652 GTASVKLCSTQ
-663 DLRLILNPFIQSKA
+663 DLRLILNPFYQTKA

-706 INGNNIFN
+706 LNGNNIFN

-733 YSWASVTFAVIYKFG
+733 YNWASLTLGVIYKFG